1 MVRRYV
7 GVYVRGSLV
16 GFCGLTAKGKAWI
29 TEHFSCDQMYQILRP
44 VDSTFGIRFDRWPWL
59 FART

>member
-1 MVRRYV
+1 MVRHYV

-29 TEHFSCDQMYQILRP
+29 TEHFSYDQMYQIFAPCGLNLRHK
-44 VDSTFGIRFDRWPWL
+44 V
-59 FART
+59 